1 MQGRSG
7 QAGRGLIRH
16 RGIRLGTARQVR
28 LVLVRPVALR
38 FVGNGQGKAGEA
50 RWGNVWNDSVW
61 RGKAGRARD
70 RPAASGKS
78 MSGLAW
84 HGRCGK
90 ASFGSE
96 SRGTG

>member
-1 MQGRSG
+1 MD
-7 QAGRGLIRH
+7 
-16 RGIRLGTARQVR
+16 RLVRARQVWSG
-28 LVLVRPVALR
+28 
-38 FVGNGQGKAGEA
+38 GNGQGKAGEA